1 MSRTWAK
8 CEAVRQTV
16 ETDVRRIACVHIWSQ
31 TLSARE
37 VGKEDSDFWVGMVS
51 DCEGRGGEDVALS
64 CAIAAKHMKAQDWIA
79 TSSYETS

>member
-1 MSRTWAK
+1 MSRTCVK

-37 VGKEDSDFWVGMVS
+37 VGKEDAEVWVEGIW
-51 DCEGRGGEDVALS
+51 DCEDRSGEDVALS
-64 CAIAAKHMKAQDWIA
+64 CAIAAKHMKAQD
-79 TSSYETS
+79 